1 VERVGLARAADVTSN
16 VLGDLSNMSDDS
28 KHIFVHRV
36 ADQIRE
42 LINPLEGMKTSVD
55 VNNYPSVRFTIEH
68 RELGGELMLWGDN
81 RCEVLVINT
90 TSWEVVEGYGFVPE
104 DIEDVMTH
112 FKKLLAFFVSENDT
126 PE

>member
-1 VERVGLARAADVTSN
+1 
-16 VLGDLSNMSDDS
+16 MSDDS
-28 KHIFVHRV
+28 KQVFVHRV
-36 ADQIRE
+36 ADHIRE
-42 LINPLEGMKTSVD
+42 LISPLEGMKTSVD

-68 RELGGELMLWGDN
+68 QELGGELMLWGDN

-112 FKKLLAFFVSENDT
+112 FNKLLAFFVSDNDT